1 MEALPI
7 LSVAE
12 AEEEGS
18 EEREEAEEM
27 AMERVSVI
35 NWYASVGFER
45 ECRVYLCIADTQ
57 RLEAER
63 KGST

>member
-27 AMERVSVI
+27 AMERVSALYVHH
-35 NWYASVGFER
+35 
-45 ECRVYLCIADTQ
+45 Q
-57 RLEAER
+57 RMVLRNGAGLVTATHR
-63 KGST
+63 LPPAIS

>member
-27 AMERVSVI
+27 VMERVSANVVS
-35 NWYASVGFER
+35 NTYGA
-45 ECRVYLCIADTQ
+45 A
-57 RLEAER
+57 RLW
-63 KGST
+63 GL

>member
-27 AMERVSVI
+27 AMERVSAMHTPSTMVLRNGVGLVTATPRLPAVI
-35 NWYASVGFER
+35 PVFF
-45 ECRVYLCIADTQ
+45 
-57 RLEAER
+57 
-63 KGST
+63 